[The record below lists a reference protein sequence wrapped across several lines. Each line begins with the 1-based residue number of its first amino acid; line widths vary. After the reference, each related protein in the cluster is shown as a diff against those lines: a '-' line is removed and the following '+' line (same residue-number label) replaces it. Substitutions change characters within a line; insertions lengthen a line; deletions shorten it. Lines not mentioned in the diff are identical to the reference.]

1 MGKRKHKENTMRIL
15 IDADGCSV
23 VDEAIRAAREFQIEC
38 LILCDTSHRFESRSH
53 NPHLF
58 QGN

>member
-1 MGKRKHKENTMRIL
+1 MRIL